1 MIADQIFARQH
12 GGDAGKLFGLRGIDL
27 DDARVRMRTVKHARM
42 EHSGQLEIQR
52 IVDAA
57 SHPQLRVY
65 HADRLSN
72 GHMLTLV
79 VLFGGRV

>member
-1 MIADQIFARQH
+1 MRQ
-12 GGDAGKLFGLRGIDL
+12 G
-27 DDARVRMRTVKHARM
+27 ARVRMGTVKHARV

-57 SHPQLRVY
+57 GHPLLRVY

-72 GHMLTLV
+72 RHISF
-79 VLFGGRV
+79 LFSIACDRVSLPPLYLPRDGGE